1 MKKLITILAFTAL
14 WAGFFSLP
22 VLQTGCSTAP
32 DARTQ
37 AYQTLG
43 ILGQTAK
50 ASMDASTQLLKQ
62 GSITVAQWQQI
73 AAFYDTKWQP
83 AYSVAVVTAKSDLST
98 VASPDVLALAA
109 QFAALVAQL
118 TAPTIK

>member
-1 MKKLITILAFTAL
+1 MKKLHLALFAAL
-14 WAGFFSLP
+14 WIGFFSLP
-22 VLQTGCSTAP
+22 VLQSGCSTAP

-62 GSITVAQWQQI
+62 GSIAVAQWQQI
-73 AAFYDTKWQP
+73 ASFYDTKWQP
-83 AYSVAVVTAKSDLST
+83 TYAVAVVTAKSDLST

-118 TAPTIK
+118 TAPTIH